1 MASREEPQ
9 VDETRGLPDVP
20 APQET
25 LFEEDPTPPD
35 TAEAPAAPERNGD
48 ASSPTTQS
56 VDIVSPARPRGMAS
70 FPGGP
75 PPVTTPPPTVPLFTQ
90 AEPPSATPSFR
101 VTTVESTAAFRPAG
115 PPPPAPALTQTPP
128 ALAAEPEAEV
138 EEAEVEEAE
147 VEEAEVQVAA
157 LGERDTAEAEAPV
170 EAETPAEVET
180 PAVEVEQPVE
190 VETPA
195 VMEAPVEVEPPATA
209 EPAGAAV
216 EAEVETPPAK
226 PARRTRSGRAA
237 KARQRAEATTAEP
250 TATGAAGPAAA
261 AAEEPVVETAAQVAA
276 TAQAATAQAPATAP
290 ESAEAEAEAGE
301 PSRDEAVR
309 PATRSR
315 RRRGRSA
322 RATAQ
327 ADGETAEGQAATPP
341 AAAGPEPVPAA
352 GPEAAEEPTRTVA
365 SSDGGQGADTAPVA
379 TETAEIQAEGEEGA
393 SDAEGGSAR
402 TRARRRRRAAAKAR
416 LKGGQTVEAADT
428 AEGGDTS
435 GPASAQPAG
444 TRPAPARTERPA
456 AERQQG
462 AVVRGPG
469 RQRGGASA
477 ATGASPAPAA
487 SAAPAPATGA
497 APAPAATAGADEATP
512 AKSRGRGRRRVASRP
527 QGEAAAAPAVAEPT
541 PARTA
546 APVERST
553 RLEASRARGARQG
566 QAADRGRRR
575 RRGGLTEDQK
585 RVLREGPERKMLV
598 TEGAER
604 TQIGVIEGRTL
615 VEHYVTRKT
624 GRSMVGNIY
633 LGRVQNVLPGMEAA
647 FVDIGKGRNA
657 VLYAGE
663 VNYNEEDLDGEA
675 PRIEK
680 ALKPGQAIL
689 VQVTK
694 DPIGAKGAR
703 LTTQVSLA
711 GRYLVLQPEDST
723 FGISRRLPEAERAR
737 LREILKE
744 VRPKGLGLIVRT
756 AAEGASADDLR
767 ADLTRLQARWET
779 IERKAKKA
787 SPPAVIYQE
796 PELVVRVIRDIFSPD
811 FIELVVDA
819 PGLYERV
826 KTYLEEV
833 APDLLPKVKAHDG
846 RLALFEQYRVTE
858 QIHKALE
865 RKVWL
870 PSGGSLVIDQT
881 EAMTVVDVNTGKY
894 VGKSNLEETVVA
906 TNLEAAEEIVRQLR
920 LRDIGGIIII
930 DFIDMLFEKNQQA
943 VVERLRSALAR
954 DKTKS
959 QVMEVS
965 SLGLVQMT
973 RKRVS
978 GGLLDSFSET
988 CPACEGRGVV
998 ITHEV

>member
-9 VDETRGLPDVP
+9 VDDTRGLPDVP

-25 LFEEDPTPPD
+25 LFEEDPKPEETTEATATPDLNGDAPSP
-35 TAEAPAAPERNGD
+35 TAEASG
-48 ASSPTTQS
+48 
-56 VDIVSPARPRGMAS
+56 VVSPARPRGMAS

-75 PPVTTPPPTVPLFTQ
+75 PPVSTPPPTVPLFTQ
-90 AEPPSATPSFR
+90 PEPAAAPSFR

-115 PPPPAPALTQTPP
+115 PPPPAPPVTEPPP
-128 ALAAEPEAEV
+128 ALAAETEAEV
-138 EEAEVEEAE
+138 AAEVATEATS
-147 VEEAEVQVAA
+147 A
-157 LGERDTAEAEAPV
+157 GN
-170 EAETPAEVET
+170 
-180 PAVEVEQPVE
+180 
-190 VETPA
+190 
-195 VMEAPVEVEPPATA
+195 EAPVEVEGEAASPPEVAAPEAAAAGEATTAETEPPAA
-209 EPAGAAV
+209 AGAETT
-216 EAEVETPPAK
+216 EAEAPPAK
-226 PARRTRSGRAA
+226 PARRSRGGRG
-237 KARQRAEATTAEP
+237 KARDRAEAASAEAR
-250 TATGAAGPAAA
+250 ATEAPAQAPAGAEAPAAAAQAPEAPPAGPAAPPATSA
-261 AAEEPVVETAAQVAA
+261 APPAGTETAELPV
-276 TAQAATAQAPATAP
+276 
-290 ESAEAEAEAGE
+290 AEAETVQTAPVE
-301 PSRDEAVR
+301 PSADEQPAR
-309 PATRSR
+309 PGTRSR
-315 RRRGRSA
+315 RRRSRGGRSA
-322 RATAQ
+322 AQAAGEQATTPESETATQPMAALRAAGAGDEGTAELPATPAASVDVDADADQGATTVVLPTATA
-327 ADGETAEGQAATPP
+327 EAE
-341 AAAGPEPVPAA
+341 PEEDSTD
-352 GPEAAEEPTRTVA
+352 EALT
-365 SSDGGQGADTAPVA
+365 
-379 TETAEIQAEGEEGA
+379 
-393 SDAEGGSAR
+393 EGGSAR

-416 LKGGQTVEAADT
+416 LRSVDTDEPKAGAATEAT
-428 AEGGDTS
+428 PT
-435 GPASAQPAG
+435 PAPVQPA
-444 TRPAPARTERPA
+444 TQAAPARPEKPAASPAERP
-456 AERQQG
+456 QG
-462 AVVRGPG
+462 SSSRGPG
-469 RQRGGASA
+469 RQRGAANVAAS
-477 ATGASPAPAA
+477 TAPAA
-487 SAAPAPATGA
+487 D
-497 APAPAATAGADEATP
+497 AATDEATP
-512 AKSRGRGRRRVASRP
+512 ARSRGRGRRRVGPRS
-527 QGEAAAAPAVAEPT
+527 QGEAAATPVTEPA
-541 PARTA
+541 PART
-546 APVERST
+546 PVPAERST
-553 RLEASRARGARQG
+553 RLEASKARGTRQG
-566 QAADRGRRR
+566 QGADRGRRR

-585 RVLREGPERKMLV
+585 RVLREGPERRMLV

-615 VEHYVTRKT
+615 VEHYVTRKS

-633 LGRVQNVLPGMEAA
+633 QGRVQNVLPGMEAA

-703 LTTQVSLA
+703 
-711 GRYLVLQPEDST
+711 
-723 FGISRRLPEAERAR
+723 
-737 LREILKE
+737 
-744 VRPKGLGLIVRT
+744 
-756 AAEGASADDLR
+756 ADDLR
-767 ADLTRLQARWET
+767 ADLARLQARWET
-779 IERKAKKA
+779 IERKARKA

-811 FIELVVDA
+811 FVELVVDA

-826 KTYLEEV
+826 KSYLEEV
-833 APDLLPKVKAHDG
+833 APDLLPKVHAHDG

-930 DFIDMLFEKNQQA
+930 DFIDMLFEKNQHA

-998 ITHEV
+998 ITHDV

>member
-9 VDETRGLPDVP
+9 VDDTRGLPDVP

-25 LFEEDPTPPD
+25 LFEEDPKPEETTEATATPDLNGDAPSP
-35 TAEAPAAPERNGD
+35 TAEASG
-48 ASSPTTQS
+48 
-56 VDIVSPARPRGMAS
+56 VVSPARPRGMAS

-75 PPVTTPPPTVPLFTQ
+75 PPVSTPPPTVPLFTQ
-90 AEPPSATPSFR
+90 PEPAAAPSFR

-115 PPPPAPALTQTPP
+115 PPPPAPPVTEPPP
-128 ALAAEPEAEV
+128 ALAAETEAEV
-138 EEAEVEEAE
+138 AAEVATEATS
-147 VEEAEVQVAA
+147 A
-157 LGERDTAEAEAPV
+157 GN
-170 EAETPAEVET
+170 
-180 PAVEVEQPVE
+180 
-190 VETPA
+190 
-195 VMEAPVEVEPPATA
+195 EAPVEVEGEAASPPEVAA
-209 EPAGAAV
+209 PEAAAAG
-216 EAEVETPPAK
+216 
-226 PARRTRSGRAA
+226 
-237 KARQRAEATTAEP
+237 EATTAETEPPAAAGAETTEAEAPPAKP
-250 TATGAAGPAAA
+250 TRRSRSGRNKARDRAEAASPEARATEAPAQAPAGAEAPAAAAQAPEAPPAGPAAPPATSA
-261 AAEEPVVETAAQVAA
+261 APPAGTETAELPV
-276 TAQAATAQAPATAP
+276 
-290 ESAEAEAEAGE
+290 AEAETVQTAPVE
-301 PSRDEAVR
+301 PSADEQPAR
-309 PATRSR
+309 PGTRSR
-315 RRRGRSA
+315 RRRSRGGRSA
-322 RATAQ
+322 AQAAGEQATTPESETATQPMAALRAAGAGDEGTAELPATPAASVDADADADQGATTVVLPTATA
-327 ADGETAEGQAATPP
+327 EAE
-341 AAAGPEPVPAA
+341 PEEDSTD
-352 GPEAAEEPTRTVA
+352 EALT
-365 SSDGGQGADTAPVA
+365 
-379 TETAEIQAEGEEGA
+379 
-393 SDAEGGSAR
+393 EGGSAR

-416 LKGGQTVEAADT
+416 LRSVDTDEPKAGAATEAT
-428 AEGGDTS
+428 PT
-435 GPASAQPAG
+435 PAPAQPA
-444 TRPAPARTERPA
+444 TQAAPARPEKPAASPAERP
-456 AERQQG
+456 QG
-462 AVVRGPG
+462 SSSRGPG
-469 RQRGGASA
+469 RQRGAANVAAS
-477 ATGASPAPAA
+477 TAPAA
-487 SAAPAPATGA
+487 D
-497 APAPAATAGADEATP
+497 AATDEATP
-512 AKSRGRGRRRVASRP
+512 ARSRGRGRRRVGPRS
-527 QGEAAAAPAVAEPT
+527 QGEAAATPVTEPA
-541 PARTA
+541 PART
-546 APVERST
+546 PVPAERST
-553 RLEASRARGARQG
+553 RLEASKARGTRQG
-566 QAADRGRRR
+566 QGADRGRRR

-585 RVLREGPERKMLV
+585 RVLREGPERRMLV

-615 VEHYVTRKT
+615 VEHYVTRKS

-633 LGRVQNVLPGMEAA
+633 QGRVQNVLPGMEAA

-723 FGISRRLPEAERAR
+723 FGISRRLPENERIR

-744 VRPKGLGLIVRT
+744 VRPKGLGLIVR
-756 AAEGASADDLR
+756 
-767 ADLTRLQARWET
+767 
-779 IERKAKKA
+779 
-787 SPPAVIYQE
+787 
-796 PELVVRVIRDIFSPD
+796 VIRDIFSPD
-811 FIELVVDA
+811 FVELVVDA

-826 KTYLEEV
+826 KSYLEEV
-833 APDLLPKVKAHDG
+833 APDLLPKVHAHDG

-906 TNLEAAEEIVRQLR
+906 TNLEAADEIVRQLR

-930 DFIDMLFEKNQQA
+930 DFIDMLFEKNQHA

-998 ITHEV
+998 ITHDV

>member
-1 MASREEPQ
+1 
-9 VDETRGLPDVP
+9 
-20 APQET
+20 
-25 LFEEDPTPPD
+25 
-35 TAEAPAAPERNGD
+35 
-48 ASSPTTQS
+48 
-56 VDIVSPARPRGMAS
+56 MAS

-75 PPVTTPPPTVPLFTQ
+75 PPVSTPPPTVPLFTQ
-90 AEPPSATPSFR
+90 PEPAAAPSFR

-115 PPPPAPALTQTPP
+115 PPPPAPPVTEPPP
-128 ALAAEPEAEV
+128 ALAAETEAEV
-138 EEAEVEEAE
+138 AAEVATEATS
-147 VEEAEVQVAA
+147 A
-157 LGERDTAEAEAPV
+157 GN
-170 EAETPAEVET
+170 
-180 PAVEVEQPVE
+180 
-190 VETPA
+190 
-195 VMEAPVEVEPPATA
+195 EAPVEVEGEAASPPEVAAPEAAAAGEATTAETEPPAA
-209 EPAGAAV
+209 AGAETT
-216 EAEVETPPAK
+216 EAEAPPAK
-226 PARRTRSGRAA
+226 PARRSRGGRG
-237 KARQRAEATTAEP
+237 KARDRAEAASAEAR
-250 TATGAAGPAAA
+250 ATGAAGPEAA
-261 AAEEPVVETAAQVAA
+261 AAEEPVIEPAADAGTEAPAAASGPAA
-276 TAQAATAQAPATAP
+276 TEAPAQAPAGTEEPAAAAQAP
-290 ESAEAEAEAGE
+290 EAPPAGPAAPPATSAAPPAGTETAELPVAEAETVQTAPVE
-301 PSRDEAVR
+301 PSADEQPAR
-309 PATRSR
+309 PGTRSR
-315 RRRGRSA
+315 RRRSRGGRSA
-322 RATAQ
+322 AQ
-327 ADGETAEGQAATPP
+327 AAGEQATTPESETATQPMAALRAAGAGDEGTAELPATP
-341 AAAGPEPVPAA
+341 AASVDVDADA
-352 GPEAAEEPTRTVA
+352 
-365 SSDGGQGADTAPVA
+365 DQGATTVVLPTAT
-379 TETAEIQAEGEEGA
+379 TEAEPEEDSTDEA
-393 SDAEGGSAR
+393 LTEGGSAR

-416 LKGGQTVEAADT
+416 LRSVDTDEPKAGAATEAT
-428 AEGGDTS
+428 PT
-435 GPASAQPAG
+435 PAPAQPA
-444 TRPAPARTERPA
+444 TQAAPARPEKPAASPAERP
-456 AERQQG
+456 QG
-462 AVVRGPG
+462 SSSRGPG
-469 RQRGGASA
+469 RQRGAANVAAS
-477 ATGASPAPAA
+477 TAPAA
-487 SAAPAPATGA
+487 D
-497 APAPAATAGADEATP
+497 AATDEATP
-512 AKSRGRGRRRVASRP
+512 ARSRGRGRRRVGPRS
-527 QGEAAAAPAVAEPT
+527 QGEAATTPVTEPA
-541 PARTA
+541 PART
-546 APVERST
+546 PVPAERST
-553 RLEASRARGARQG
+553 RLEASKARGTRQG
-566 QAADRGRRR
+566 QGADRGRRR

-585 RVLREGPERKMLV
+585 RVLREGPERRMLV

-615 VEHYVTRKT
+615 VEHYVTRKS

-633 LGRVQNVLPGMEAA
+633 QGRVQNVLPGMEAA

-723 FGISRRLPEAERAR
+723 FGISRRLPENERIR

-756 AAEGASADDLR
+756 AAEGATADDLR
-767 ADLTRLQARWET
+767 ADLARLQARWET
-779 IERKAKKA
+779 IERKARKA

-811 FIELVVDA
+811 FVELVVDA

-826 KTYLEEV
+826 KSYLEEV
-833 APDLLPKVKAHDG
+833 APDLLPKVRAHDG

-930 DFIDMLFEKNQQA
+930 DFIDMLFEKNQHA
-943 VVERLRSALAR
+943 VVERLRSALAS

-998 ITHEV
+998 ITHDV

>member
-9 VDETRGLPDVP
+9 VDDTRGLPDVP

-25 LFEEDPTPPD
+25 LFEEDPKPEETTEATATPDLNGDAPSP
-35 TAEAPAAPERNGD
+35 TAEASG
-48 ASSPTTQS
+48 
-56 VDIVSPARPRGMAS
+56 VVSPARPRGMAS

-75 PPVTTPPPTVPLFTQ
+75 PPVSTPPPTVPLFTQ
-90 AEPPSATPSFR
+90 PEPAAAPSFR

-115 PPPPAPALTQTPP
+115 PPPPAPPVTEPPP
-128 ALAAEPEAEV
+128 APAA
-138 EEAEVEEAE
+138 
-147 VEEAEVQVAA
+147 QT
-157 LGERDTAEAEAPV
+157 GAEAP
-170 EAETPAEVET
+170 AAAAQAP
-180 PAVEVEQPVE
+180 
-190 VETPA
+190 
-195 VMEAPVEVEPPATA
+195 EAPP
-209 EPAGAAV
+209 
-216 EAEVETPPAK
+216 
-226 PARRTRSGRAA
+226 
-237 KARQRAEATTAEP
+237 
-250 TATGAAGPAAA
+250 AGPAAPPATSA
-261 AAEEPVVETAAQVAA
+261 APPAGTETAELPV
-276 TAQAATAQAPATAP
+276 
-290 ESAEAEAEAGE
+290 AEAETVQTAPVE
-301 PSRDEAVR
+301 PSADEQPAR
-309 PATRSR
+309 PGTRSR
-315 RRRGRSA
+315 RRRSRGGRSA
-322 RATAQ
+322 AQAAGEQATTPESETATQPMAALRAAGAGDEGTAELPATPAASVDADADADQGATTVVLPTATA
-327 ADGETAEGQAATPP
+327 EAE
-341 AAAGPEPVPAA
+341 PEEDSTD
-352 GPEAAEEPTRTVA
+352 EALT
-365 SSDGGQGADTAPVA
+365 
-379 TETAEIQAEGEEGA
+379 
-393 SDAEGGSAR
+393 EGGSAR

-416 LKGGQTVEAADT
+416 LRSVDTDEPKAGAATEAT
-428 AEGGDTS
+428 PT
-435 GPASAQPAG
+435 PAPAQPA
-444 TRPAPARTERPA
+444 TQAAPARPEKPAASPAERP
-456 AERQQG
+456 QG
-462 AVVRGPG
+462 SSSRGPG
-469 RQRGGASA
+469 RQRGAANVAAS
-477 ATGASPAPAA
+477 TAPAA
-487 SAAPAPATGA
+487 D
-497 APAPAATAGADEATP
+497 AATDEATP
-512 AKSRGRGRRRVASRP
+512 ARSRGRGRRRVGPRS
-527 QGEAAAAPAVAEPT
+527 QGEAAATPVTEPA
-541 PARTA
+541 PART
-546 APVERST
+546 PVPAERST
-553 RLEASRARGARQG
+553 RLEASKARGTRQG
-566 QAADRGRRR
+566 QGADRGRRR

-585 RVLREGPERKMLV
+585 RVLREGPERRMLV

-615 VEHYVTRKT
+615 VEHYVTRKS

-633 LGRVQNVLPGMEAA
+633 QGRVQNVLPGMEAA

-723 FGISRRLPEAERAR
+723 FGISRRLPENERIR

-756 AAEGASADDLR
+756 AAEGATADDLR
-767 ADLTRLQARWET
+767 ADLARLQARWET
-779 IERKAKKA
+779 IERKARKA

-811 FIELVVDA
+811 FVELVVDA

-826 KTYLEEV
+826 KSYLEEV
-833 APDLLPKVKAHDG
+833 APDLLPKVHAHDG

-906 TNLEAAEEIVRQLR
+906 TNLEAADEIVRQLR

-930 DFIDMLFEKNQQA
+930 DFIDMLFEKNQHA

>member
-9 VDETRGLPDVP
+9 VDDTRGLPDVP

-25 LFEEDPTPPD
+25 LFEEDPKPEETTEATATPDLNGDAPSP
-35 TAEAPAAPERNGD
+35 TAEASG
-48 ASSPTTQS
+48 
-56 VDIVSPARPRGMAS
+56 VVSPARPRGMAS

-75 PPVTTPPPTVPLFTQ
+75 PPVSTPPPTVPLFTQ
-90 AEPPSATPSFR
+90 PEPAAAPSFR

-115 PPPPAPALTQTPP
+115 PPPPAPPVTEPPP
-128 ALAAEPEAEV
+128 APAA
-138 EEAEVEEAE
+138 
-147 VEEAEVQVAA
+147 QT
-157 LGERDTAEAEAPV
+157 GAEAP
-170 EAETPAEVET
+170 AAAAQAP
-180 PAVEVEQPVE
+180 
-190 VETPA
+190 
-195 VMEAPVEVEPPATA
+195 EAPP
-209 EPAGAAV
+209 
-216 EAEVETPPAK
+216 
-226 PARRTRSGRAA
+226 
-237 KARQRAEATTAEP
+237 
-250 TATGAAGPAAA
+250 AGPAAPPATSA
-261 AAEEPVVETAAQVAA
+261 APPAGTETAELPV
-276 TAQAATAQAPATAP
+276 
-290 ESAEAEAEAGE
+290 AEAETVQTAPVE
-301 PSRDEAVR
+301 PSADEQPAR
-309 PATRSR
+309 PGTRSR
-315 RRRGRSA
+315 RRRSRGGRSA
-322 RATAQ
+322 AQAAGEQATTPESETATQPMAALRAAGAGDEGTAELPATPAASVDVDADADQGATTVVLPTATA
-327 ADGETAEGQAATPP
+327 EAE
-341 AAAGPEPVPAA
+341 PEEDSTD
-352 GPEAAEEPTRTVA
+352 EALT
-365 SSDGGQGADTAPVA
+365 
-379 TETAEIQAEGEEGA
+379 
-393 SDAEGGSAR
+393 EGGSAR

-416 LKGGQTVEAADT
+416 LRSVDTDEPKAGAATEAT
-428 AEGGDTS
+428 PT
-435 GPASAQPAG
+435 PAPAQPA
-444 TRPAPARTERPA
+444 TQAAPARPEKPAASPAERP
-456 AERQQG
+456 QG
-462 AVVRGPG
+462 SSSRGPG
-469 RQRGGASA
+469 RQRGAANVAAS
-477 ATGASPAPAA
+477 TAPAA
-487 SAAPAPATGA
+487 D
-497 APAPAATAGADEATP
+497 AATDEATP
-512 AKSRGRGRRRVASRP
+512 ARSRGRGRRRVGPRS
-527 QGEAAAAPAVAEPT
+527 QGEAAATPVTEPA
-541 PARTA
+541 PART
-546 APVERST
+546 PVPAERST
-553 RLEASRARGARQG
+553 RLEASKARGTRQG
-566 QAADRGRRR
+566 QGADRGRRR

-585 RVLREGPERKMLV
+585 RVLREGPERRMLV

-615 VEHYVTRKT
+615 VEHYVTRKS

-633 LGRVQNVLPGMEAA
+633 QGRVQNVLPGMEAA

-723 FGISRRLPEAERAR
+723 FGISRRLPENERIR

-756 AAEGASADDLR
+756 AAEGATADDLR
-767 ADLTRLQARWET
+767 ADLARLQARWET
-779 IERKAKKA
+779 IERKARKA

-811 FIELVVDA
+811 FVELVVDA

-826 KTYLEEV
+826 KSYLEEV
-833 APDLLPKVKAHDG
+833 APDLLPKVHAHDG

-906 TNLEAAEEIVRQLR
+906 TNLEAADEIVRQLR

-930 DFIDMLFEKNQQA
+930 DFIDMLFEKNQHA

>member
-1 MASREEPQ
+1 
-9 VDETRGLPDVP
+9 V
-20 APQET
+20 
-25 LFEEDPTPPD
+25 
-35 TAEAPAAPERNGD
+35 
-48 ASSPTTQS
+48 
-56 VDIVSPARPRGMAS
+56 
-70 FPGGP
+70 
-75 PPVTTPPPTVPLFTQ
+75 
-90 AEPPSATPSFR
+90 
-101 VTTVESTAAFRPAG
+101 
-115 PPPPAPALTQTPP
+115 
-128 ALAAEPEAEV
+128 
-138 EEAEVEEAE
+138 
-147 VEEAEVQVAA
+147 
-157 LGERDTAEAEAPV
+157 
-170 EAETPAEVET
+170 
-180 PAVEVEQPVE
+180 
-190 VETPA
+190 
-195 VMEAPVEVEPPATA
+195 
-209 EPAGAAV
+209 
-216 EAEVETPPAK
+216 
-226 PARRTRSGRAA
+226 
-237 KARQRAEATTAEP
+237 
-250 TATGAAGPAAA
+250 
-261 AAEEPVVETAAQVAA
+261 
-276 TAQAATAQAPATAP
+276 
-290 ESAEAEAEAGE
+290 
-301 PSRDEAVR
+301 
-309 PATRSR
+309 
-315 RRRGRSA
+315 
-322 RATAQ
+322 
-327 ADGETAEGQAATPP
+327 
-341 AAAGPEPVPAA
+341 
-352 GPEAAEEPTRTVA
+352 
-365 SSDGGQGADTAPVA
+365 
-379 TETAEIQAEGEEGA
+379 
-393 SDAEGGSAR
+393 
-402 TRARRRRRAAAKAR
+402 
-416 LKGGQTVEAADT
+416 
-428 AEGGDTS
+428 
-435 GPASAQPAG
+435 
-444 TRPAPARTERPA
+444 
-456 AERQQG
+456 
-462 AVVRGPG
+462 
-469 RQRGGASA
+469 
-477 ATGASPAPAA
+477 
-487 SAAPAPATGA
+487 
-497 APAPAATAGADEATP
+497 
-512 AKSRGRGRRRVASRP
+512 
-527 QGEAAAAPAVAEPT
+527 
-541 PARTA
+541 
-546 APVERST
+546 
-553 RLEASRARGARQG
+553 RQG
-566 QAADRGRRR
+566 QVQGQGDRGRRR

-585 RVLREGPERKMLV
+585 RVLREGPERRMLV

-615 VEHYVTRKT
+615 VEHYVTRKA

-723 FGISRRLPEAERAR
+723 FGISRRLPEAERIR

-756 AAEGASADDLR
+756 AAEGADADDLR
-767 ADLTRLQARWET
+767 ADLTRLQTRWET
-779 IERKAKKA
+779 IEHKAKKA

-811 FIELVVDA
+811 FVELVVDA
-819 PGLYERV
+819 PELFERV

-833 APDLLPKVKAHDG
+833 APDLLPKVRAHDG

-906 TNLEAAEEIVRQLR
+906 TNLEAADEIVRQLR

-930 DFIDMLFEKNQQA
+930 DFIDMLFEKNQHA
-943 VVERLRSALAR
+943 VVERLRAALAR